1 MSVKKKRKGGSKK
14 KGKRG
19 KRGATRG
26 SSAMRGAARRLL
38 SGIHLGV
45 DLPSY
50 PAARAVAFRM
60 KKELG
65 LEKVPAIRKIAQKK
79 SGKETVVYAVVTPIK
94 PTSKSVEKMVSALK
108 KGKKGKKGKR

>member
-14 KGKRG
+14 KG

-38 SGIHLGV
+38 SGIHLGI
-45 DLPSY
+45 DLPTY

-65 LEKVPAIRKIAQKK
+65 LEKVPAIRKVPQKK
-79 SGKETVVYAVVTPIK
+79 SGKETVVYAVVTPLLK
-94 PTSKSVEKMVSALK
+94 PTSKNVEKMVSALK
-108 KGKKGKKGKR
+108 KGKKGKR